1 MLSQKMIKMIG
12 MGILRDKA
20 GDPPAGGG
28 TPPAGTPPATPP
40 EDVAALK
47 AKLAAYEQKEK
58 ESSTELVDKAKAIRE
73 ETDKKKSDYK
83 ALESA
88 ITFNTQG
95 KDFLKTHESILP
107 KEAADIFAAAE
118 KETYD
123 SPVQKASNIKS
134 GIITE
139 FFKVQAN
146 LDLLTPTHK
155 QTLDGF
161 LKLTKN
167 GKEEK
172 AQEIY
177 ENIFEPAIEMMKRIK
192 KAEEVNRSQN
202 GLGNLTDQ
210 EAAYTKR
217 MRELSEKHYL
227 GEKK

>member
-1 MLSQKMIKMIG
+1 MIKMIG
-12 MGILRDKA
+12 MGILRYPAGEGGEGGEGGGGEGDKNK
-20 GDPPAGGG
+20 PPAVD
-28 TPPAGTPPATPP
+28 PK
-40 EDVAALK
+40 EFESLK
-47 AKLAAYEQKEK
+47 AKLAEYEKKEK
-58 ESSTELVDKAKAIRE
+58 DGQSDLTVKAKEIRE
-73 ETDKKKSDYK
+73 NEDKRKSEFK

-88 ITFNTQG
+88 ITFNTGG
-95 KDFLKTHESILP
+95 KEFLKNHEAILP

-123 SPVQKASNIKS
+123 SPVQKASAIKS
-134 GIITE
+134 GIISE

-167 GKEEK
+167 AKEEK

-177 ENIFEPAIEMMKRIK
+177 ENIFEPAVEMMKRIK

-202 GLGNLTDQ
+202 GLGNDSDSD
-210 EAAYTKR
+210 AAYKKK
-217 MRELSEKHYL
+217 MKELSEKHYL

>member
-20 GDPPAGGG
+20 GDPPPGG
-28 TPPAGTPPATPP
+28 GTPPATPP
-40 EDVAALK
+40 ASPTAEEVAALK
-47 AKLAAYEQKEK
+47 AKIASYEQKEK
-58 ESSTELVDKAKAIRE
+58 ESSTELQDKAKATRDSE
-73 ETDKKKSDYK
+73 EKKKSEYK

-88 ITFNTQG
+88 ITFNTGG
-95 KDFLKTHESILP
+95 KEFLKSHDSILP
-107 KEAADIFAAAE
+107 KETADIFAAAE

-123 SPVQKASNIKS
+123 SPVQKAQNIKS
-134 GIITE
+134 GIISE
-139 FFKVQAN
+139 FFKVQSN
-146 LDLLTPTHK
+146 LDLLTPAHK

-177 ENIFEPAIEMMKRIK
+177 ENIFEPAIEMLKRIK

-202 GLGNLTDQ
+202 GLGNFTDQ

>member
-1 MLSQKMIKMIG
+1 M
-12 MGILRDKA
+12 R
-20 GDPPAGGG
+20 
-28 TPPAGTPPATPP
+28 
-40 EDVAALK
+40 
-47 AKLAAYEQKEK
+47 
-58 ESSTELVDKAKAIRE
+58 ESD
-73 ETDKKKSDYK
+73 DKKKSEFK

-88 ITFNTQG
+88 ITFNTAG
-95 KDFLKTHESILP
+95 KEFLKTHESILP

-123 SPVQKASNIKS
+123 TPVQKASNIKS

-139 FFKVQAN
+139 FFKVQSN

-167 GKEEK
+167 AKEDK

-177 ENIFEPAIEMMKRIK
+177 ENIFEPAIEMLKRIK

-202 GLGNLTDQ
+202 GLASVTGS
-210 EAAYTKR
+210 EAAYEKR
-217 MRELSEKHYL
+217 MRDLSEKHYL
-227 GEKK
+227 REIK